1 MLPSRRAPPPPL
13 APAPFSHPSLNSRPP
28 FPHTQRGEDLPR
40 AGRGQFSHFLEDL
53 KAAVDAKQVP
63 VRYYERGE
71 KRKKRHLRGRSRSRF
86 PHPPKNSLLT
96 VSLLFSRTTP
106 PPSLTKVRPIEF
118 LFGPGSFVLSCD
130 GLWAEFGV
138 FDGGTLTLAANWRAA
153 HCGPDAPPVFGFDT
167 FSGLPEAWEQ
177 GAGGDTF
184 DAGAFDLAGK
194 LPAVPANARLVRGL
208 FSDTLPPFLMELRGG
223 ADHADL
229 VGAKAA
235 AAAAAATS
243 PSTSSVTGRKGGGKG
258 GGGGGGADAASHV
271 NPGGLGAAGHAPGR
285 AASYLHIDCDLY
297 AGARDALALLSPLI
311 RPGTVLVFDD
321 LINYAAY
328 RDHEAKALW
337 EWLAS
342 TGLHVR
348 VVGVKGPLPG
358 AAGAGGSAMELE
370 PSTRHPHHQQSV
382 AFLVV

>member
-1 MLPSRRAPPPPL
+1 MLTRALRPFFFATADARRGGPARFAPPGGRVSARNLGMRGAQVELPGKRRVSLPSTSTS
-13 APAPFSHPSLNSRPP
+13 PFHPSHPHSLSI
-28 FPHTQRGEDLPR
+28 
-40 AGRGQFSHFLEDL
+40 FS
-53 KAAVDAKQVP
+53 P
-63 VRYYERGE
+63 
-71 KRKKRHLRGRSRSRF
+71 SI
-86 PHPPKNSLLT
+86 P
-96 VSLLFSRTTP
+96 LLF
-106 PPSLTKVRPIEF
+106 KQIRPIEF
-118 LFGPGSFVLSCD
+118 LFGPGSFALACD

-138 FDGGTLTLAANWRAA
+138 FDGGTLTLASNWRAA

-194 LPAVPANARLVRGL
+194 LPVVPANARLVKGL
-208 FSDTLPPFLMELRGG
+208 FSETLPPFLMELRGG

-229 VGAKAA
+229 VGK
-235 AAAAAATS
+235 S
-243 PSTSSVTGRKGGGKG
+243 VSSASLTGRKGATPK
-258 GGGGGGADAASHV
+258 DAASHV
-271 NPGGLGAAGHAPGR
+271 NPSGTGAAGHAPGR
-285 AASYLHIDCDLY
+285 AASFLHIDCDLY

-328 RDHEAKALW
+328 KEHEVKALW

-348 VVGVKGPLPG
+348 VIGVKGPLSG
-358 AAGAGGSAMELE
+358 AAGAGGAAMELE
-370 PSTRHPHHQQSV
+370 PTTRHPHHQQSV
-382 AFLVV
+382 AFVVV